1 MRAIDFTFWLQG
13 YIEIT
18 ASTSIGVD
26 QWSRIV
32 NKLDSVVG
40 EGNCDPYSHT
50 LMPGNFVTWLRGFVD
65 IAKRAVPFDEEWQV
79 IKEHLQLVF
88 AKVTPLHNPK
98 KKDENLSTPIDIEEI
113 KKALDRASRDYI
125 HPIPW
130 PKPPYDVTCGPK
142 FCATPS
148 ANALTD
154 YPEYPPEVLSES

>member
-88 AKVTPLHNPK
+88 TKVVPSQQPMKEQSVT
-98 KKDENLSTPIDIEEI
+98 DEI
-113 KKALDRASRDYI
+113 KKALDKVSKDRI
-125 HPIPW
+125 HPPTPW
-130 PKPPYDVTCGPK
+130 PKPPYDVTCRPK